1 MADNKRKRRS
11 NLIPMLLAVLAIA
24 LIVQAIFMAGDVL
37 FGSLNT
43 DSVKITIGE
52 NADSQRSEDI
62 KGQPCH
68 QISMAV

>member
-37 FGSLNT
+37 IRQL
-43 DSVKITIGE
+43 KHR
-52 NADSQRSEDI
+52 QR
-62 KGQPCH
+62 QNH
-68 QISMAV
+68 NW